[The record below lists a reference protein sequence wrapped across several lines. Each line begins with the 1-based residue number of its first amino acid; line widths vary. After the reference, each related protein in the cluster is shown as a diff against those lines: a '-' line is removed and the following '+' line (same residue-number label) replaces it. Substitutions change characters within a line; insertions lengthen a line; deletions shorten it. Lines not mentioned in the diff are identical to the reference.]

1 MKSLRVLLP
10 VVLAGLLL
18 LFLLARLTGGGEAE
32 AYRLE
37 REALRREMIE
47 RSTVARGLSGPAGV
61 EEAQGV
67 LRWWIE
73 TNAALR
79 NRYPRQAAPAPE
91 PRGDKDRKAKAGGGA
106 EKAGGG
112 AEEAF
117 RTYAA
122 ERAEALRA
130 GYAPA
135 LSAAEQGLRLDLLA
149 VRAGEHPD
157 THERGLRIDFALWG
171 APRRVEREGDGART
185 TRRVVVPIAFRQL
198 AFRFVDAAG
207 KTYGEMT
214 GSGEPYL
221 VLRDPER
228 FPGELPPGIVFGSWW
243 VEPFPREAARVEI
256 SVGVQVQGQTT
267 ATLAPAFR
275 WEVPVSEEWRLRP
288 GEAFRAETRE
298 VAPEAAPAK

>member
-1 MKSLRVLLP
+1 MKAFRVLVP
-10 VVLAGLLL
+10 VVLAGLLV

-37 REALRREMIE
+37 REALRREVVE
-47 RSTVARGLSGPAGV
+47 RGAVARGLSGPAGV

-67 LRWWIE
+67 LRWWLE
-73 TNAALR
+73 ANAALR
-79 NRYPRQAAPAPE
+79 NRYPRQAAPASE
-91 PRGDKDRKAKAGGGA
+91 QRGDKERKAKG
-106 EKAGGG
+106 GGG

-122 ERAEALRA
+122 DRAEALRA
-130 GYAPA
+130 GYTPV

-149 VRAGEHPD
+149 FRAGEHPD

-171 APRRVEREGDGART
+171 APRRVEREGDGARVA
-185 TRRVVVPIAFRQL
+185 RRVVVPVAFRQL
-198 AFRFVDAAG
+198 AFRFIDAAG

-221 VLRDPER
+221 ALRDPER
-228 FPGELPPGIVFGSWW
+228 FPGELPSGIVFGTWW

-267 ATLAPAFR
+267 AALAPAFR
-275 WEVPVSEEWRLRP
+275 WEVPVAEEWKLRP
-288 GEAFRAETRE
+288 GETFRAETRE
-298 VAPEAAPAK
+298 VAPEAAPGK

>member
-1 MKSLRVLLP
+1 MKSFRVLFP
-10 VVLAGLLL
+10 VVLGGLLL

-32 AYRLE
+32 AYRLD
-37 REALRREMIE
+37 REALRREMVE
-47 RSTVARGLSGPAGV
+47 RSAVARGLSGPAGV
-61 EEAQGV
+61 EEAQGIV
-67 LRWWIE
+67 RWWFE
-73 TNAALR
+73 ANAALR

-91 PRGDKDRKAKAGGGA
+91 QRADKDRKAK
-106 EKAGGG
+106 GGG

-122 ERAEALRA
+122 DRAEALRA
-130 GYAPA
+130 GYTPA

-171 APRRVEREGDGART
+171 APRRVEREGDGARAA
-185 TRRVVVPIAFRQL
+185 RRVVVPVAFRQL

-221 VLRDPER
+221 ALRDPER

-243 VEPFPREAARVEI
+243 VEPFPREATRVEI
-256 SVGVQVQGQTT
+256 SVGVQVQGQT
-267 ATLAPAFR
+267 AAALAPAFR
-275 WEVPVSEEWRLRP
+275 WEVPVAEDWRLRP
-288 GEAFRAETRE
+288 GETFRAETRE
-298 VAPEAAPAK
+298 VAPEAAPGK

>member
-1 MKSLRVLLP
+1 MKAFRVLVP
-10 VVLAGLLL
+10 VVLAGLVLMYV
-18 LFLLARLTGGGEAE
+18 LARMEGGGVAE
-32 AYRLE
+32 AYRLD
-37 REALRREMIE
+37 RESLRREMIE

-67 LRWWIE
+67 LRWWLE
-73 TNAALR
+73 ANAALK
-79 NRYPRQAAPAPE
+79 NRYPRQAAPASE
-91 PRGDKDRKAKAGGGA
+91 QRGERKAKG
-106 EKAGGG
+106 GGG

-130 GYAPA
+130 GYTPA

-149 VRAGEHPD
+149 VHAGEHPD

-171 APRRVEREGDGART
+171 APRRVEREGDGARAA
-185 TRRVVVPIAFRQL
+185 RRVVVPIAFRQL
-198 AFRFVDAAG
+198 AFRFVDGAG

-221 VLRDPER
+221 ALRDPER

-256 SVGVQVQGQTT
+256 SVGVQVQGQTA

-275 WEVPVSEEWRLRP
+275 WEVPVAEEWRLRP

-298 VAPEAAPAK
+298 VAPEAAPGK